1 MAMVTTI
8 QLQESTLKTLR
19 YLKESM
25 HCESYDEAINLM
37 IKKVQKPEKSLA
49 GFLGKANMSDL
60 MDGLRDEDGDD

>member
-25 HCESYDEAINLM
+25 HAESYDEVINTM
-37 IKKVQKPEKSLA
+37 VKERPIKSMW
-49 GFLGKANMSDL
+49 GFLKGKGIDETNF
-60 MDGLRDEDGDD
+60 MDGLRDEDE